1 MERASLF
8 IKENI
13 RLLLGAIV
21 VVFVTVLLITL
32 FVSKKSTK
40 VTIDNQT
47 FRVMV
52 AKTDKEKQI
61 GLSNKKQIAKDQGMI
76 FIFDNSDLYS
86 FWMKNMEFPIDIVY
100 INGNQVTTV
109 ISNAKVPNSNTNLTI
124 YQPEDKSDKV
134 LEINAGLSNKYNI
147 KKGSTVTI
155 ENL

>member
-8 IKENI
+8 IKDNI

-40 VTIDNQT
+40 VIIGNQT

-61 GLSNKKQIAKDQGMI
+61 GLSNKKQIAKDQGML

-86 FWMKNMEFPIDIVY
+86 FWMKNMEFPIDIIY
-100 INGNQVTTV
+100 INGNKVTTV
-109 ISNAKVPNSNTNLTI
+109 ISNAKVPSSNTNLMI

-134 LEINAGLSNKYNI
+134 LEISAGLSNKYNI